1 MDRIQGKQRQSKDK
15 KGYFYII
22 VALYNMGEVKNME
35 LVKIVVISNNK
46 TWCKQF
52 SEQIQKYNNLTLV
65 ETVSDYKDLDQAM
78 SEFCPD
84 VLVADLDLLKT
95 SGYSYEF
102 IYDRIVSWDP
112 KLPFVHAIGDNDH
125 REINKGKMRCGVDYW
140 SRLNPVDYS
149 VKEVL
154 HIIDLVSELI
164 IEAKKKM
171 SELSP

>member
-125 REINKGKMRCGVDYW
+125 REINKGKMRYGVDYW
-140 SRLNPVDYS
+140 SRLTSVEYS
-149 VKEVL
+149 VIEVL
-154 HIIDLVSELI
+154 HIINLVSELI

>member
-1 MDRIQGKQRQSKDK
+1 
-15 KGYFYII
+15 
-22 VALYNMGEVKNME
+22 MGEVKNME

-52 SEQIQKYNNLTLV
+52 SEQIHEYDNLSLSM
-65 ETVSDYKDLDQAM
+65 TVSDFNDLDQAM
-78 SEFCPD
+78 SKFHPD
-84 VLVADLDLLKT
+84 VLVADLDLLRT
-95 SGYSYEF
+95 SGNSYEF
-102 IYDRIVSWDP
+102 IYDCIVNWDP